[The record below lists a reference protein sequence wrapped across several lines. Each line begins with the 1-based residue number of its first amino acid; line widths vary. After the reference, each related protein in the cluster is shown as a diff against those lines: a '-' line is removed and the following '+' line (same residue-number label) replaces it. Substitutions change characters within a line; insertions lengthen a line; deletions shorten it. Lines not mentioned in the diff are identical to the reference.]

1 MFKAIHYC
9 LLIHLITFGM
19 YLEIE
24 LDHARF
30 LTMPGLAWQATLIKT
45 KVKLDFFTD
54 VNILLMVK
62 KGIRGGLCHTI

>member
-1 MFKAIHYC
+1 MC
-9 LLIHLITFGM
+9 
-19 YLEIE
+19 LEIE

-30 LTMPGLAWQATLIKT
+30 LNMPGLAWQATLIKT

-62 KGIRGGLCHTI
+62 KGIRGGLCHAI